1 MPPQAKSWLPYR
13 GRSIYMEGEAAL
25 GDEAAEQ
32 EVECRICGDTDG
44 QFCVPCGCLG
54 GSKFAHQA
62 CIQTWINTKTAGGLR
77 CDSCEVCGVK
87 WSDGLFNIPEPT
99 SRVALEEGRRDDARR
114 QLEAATNL
122 LAASFL
128 RVRFGMPRRH
138 DHQVLLSLGALIEG
152 PWSPW
157 IAEEWIAEER
167 RRTTERRGRRGGWCC
182 SARGD
187 SDPTP
192 LSNRVERRR
201 QRAAADRAAMLRTLQ
216 SQLQDQVQVPLAGGG
231 AAGGAPGLAYERQ
244 TTLRELSTILEPSG
258 NAESSLAT
266 AEHEGGQAHLA
277 LPGTPPRDGAESL
290 SDDGA
295 FIQTAYAQGE
305 AARIAQLDALLA
317 GPPRRWQ
324 QLGGSA
330 GRAETSASGVLV
342 PATNTVIMTQARHA
356 ARRIGANGVRQL
368 GMTISFIGMSSSM
381 AASARVQ
388 AARNAGA
395 LR

>member
-1 MPPQAKSWLPYR
+1 
-13 GRSIYMEGEAAL
+13 MEGEAAL

-87 WSDGLFNIPEPT
+87 WSDGLFNISEPT
-99 SRVALEEGRRDDARR
+99 SRVALDEGRHDDARL

-128 RVRFGMPRRH
+128 RLSFGMPRRH
-138 DHQVLLSLGALIEG
+138 DRQILLSLGSLIQG

-157 IAEEWIAEER
+157 IAEER
-167 RRTTERRGRRGGWCC
+167 RRTERRGRRGGWCC

-192 LSNRVERRR
+192 LSNRAERRR
-201 QRAAADRAAMLRTLQ
+201 QRAATDRATMLRMLQ
-216 SQLQDQVQVPLAGGG
+216 SQLQQDQVQVLLAGGG
-231 AAGGAPGLAYERQ
+231 AASGAPGLANERQ
-244 TTLRELSTILEPSG
+244 ATLRELSAILGLPASG

-266 AEHEGGQAHLA
+266 AEHEGGRAHLA
-277 LPGTPPRDGAESL
+277 LPGTPPRDDGAESEG
-290 SDDGA
+290 DDDA
-295 FIQTAYAQGE
+295 FVQASYAQEE
-305 AARIAQLDALLA
+305 AARIVQLGALLA

-324 QLGGSA
+324 QLGGGA

-342 PATNTVIMTQARHA
+342 PATNTLIMTQARHA
-356 ARRIGANGVRQL
+356 AGRIGANGVRHL
-368 GMTISFIGMSSSM
+368 GMTISL
-381 AASARVQ
+381 VH
-388 AARNAGA
+388 
-395 LR
+395 LY